1 MFFPLSGLLVILTL
15 KMHIDKLTGLVVD
28 LCIKI
33 HSSVGPGCFEK
44 VYEEL
49 LYYELVKRE

>member
-1 MFFPLSGLLVILTL
+1 MFFPLSVQFAVLDLE
-15 KMHIDKLTGLVVD
+15 MHIDDLTGLVVN

-33 HSSVGPGCFEK
+33 HSKIGPGCFEK

-49 LYYELVKRE
+49 LYHELIKK